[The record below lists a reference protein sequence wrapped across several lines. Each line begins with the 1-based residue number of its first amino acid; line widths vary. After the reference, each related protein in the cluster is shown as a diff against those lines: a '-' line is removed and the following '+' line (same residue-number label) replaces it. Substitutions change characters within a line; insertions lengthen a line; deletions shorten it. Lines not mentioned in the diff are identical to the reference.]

1 MTTEQTLRLIRNSPD
16 MLVAIFNHHF
26 QLTGLLATDGRML
39 MANQT
44 ALRLIGATADEVLDR
59 YFWDTPWW
67 SHSAELQDRLR
78 AAIEK
83 AAAGE
88 FVRFDVEHPDA
99 DGHIRY
105 FDFSLNP
112 LRDAAGEVEY
122 LVPEARDITEIKSTE
137 IALQQALTELKSLK
151 DQLQK
156 ENRFLKEE
164 MRQERDRAG
173 MVGQAPVFKKVLA
186 QIEQVAPTDATV
198 LIVGETG
205 TGKELIVNAIHEL
218 SGRKDRQ
225 LVKVNCAAL
234 PSSLIESELFGYEK
248 GAFTGAL
255 SRKFG
260 RFELAHGGTLFLDEI
275 GDLSIDLQAKL
286 LRVLQESEFERVGGS
301 ETVKVDVRVIAATNR
316 DLGKLLLNG
325 NFREDLYYRLNV
337 FPILMPALRD
347 RRKDIPLLAHHFM
360 NRYRAEL
367 GKAVLSISKN
377 DMDALSAYH
386 WPGNIRELQNIIER
400 ATIICSG
407 NQLEFGDWFAKNP
420 KAEAQDDT
428 ATLQELQR
436 EHICRT
442 LEKTSWR
449 VSGKGGAAEI
459 LGLKPTTLEARMKKL
474 GIRRAR

>member
-16 MLVAIFNHHF
+16 MLVTIFNHHF

-88 FVRFDVEHPDA
+88 FVRFEVEHPDA

-112 LRDAAGEVEY
+112 LRDTAGEVEY

-234 PSSLIESELFGYEK
+234 PSNLIESELFGHEK
-248 GAFTGAL
+248 GAFTGAV
-255 SRKFG
+255 SRKPG
-260 RFELAHGGTLFLDEI
+260 RFELANGGTLFLDEI
-275 GDLSIDLQAKL
+275 GDLPIDLQAKL
-286 LRVLQESEFERVGGS
+286 LRVLQESEFERIGGS
-301 ETVKVDVRVIAATNR
+301 ETIKVDVRVVAATNH
-316 DLGKLLLNG
+316 DLEKLMLNG
-325 NFREDLYYRLNV
+325 DFREDLYYRLNV
-337 FPILMPALRD
+337 FPILMPALRN
-347 RRKDIPLLAHHFM
+347 RREDIALLVRHFVG
-360 NRYRAEL
+360 RYGAEL
-367 GKAVLSISKN
+367 GKSVQSISQKN
-377 DMDALSAYH
+377 MDALSAYH

-400 ATIICSG
+400 AMIICSG
-407 NQLEFGDWFAKNP
+407 DQLEFGDWFAKNP
-420 KAEAQDDT
+420 QADSPDVAT
-428 ATLQELQR
+428 TLQELER
-436 EHICRT
+436 THICRT

-459 LGLKPTTLEARMKKL
+459 LGLKPTTLEARMKKH
-474 GIRRAR
+474 GIRRA